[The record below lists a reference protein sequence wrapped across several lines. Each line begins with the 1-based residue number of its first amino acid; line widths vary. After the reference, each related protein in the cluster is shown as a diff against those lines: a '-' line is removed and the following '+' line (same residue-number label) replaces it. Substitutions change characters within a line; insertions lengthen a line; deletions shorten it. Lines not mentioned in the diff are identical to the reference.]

1 LLNVEELNNKIKNIF
16 ENEITGINIYVLMKN
31 NELKKLNL
39 IDDQEMENDL
49 IKGFKE
55 SFHQKLK
62 ELEKIDK
69 YSEADKI
76 ENHIYLY
83 DLANKPIQM
92 EKMLEDF
99 SSQEIETTTDFLNIE
114 GFLILIGS
122 EIQKI
127 VIYKKYYAINLL
139 KKDKFLFMNIN
150 DRITKAN
157 SEVLKFDFNFEF
169 FLLEN
174 NIYIPNID
182 KLEKICKIYDIL
194 KKEASNGIKKI
205 EEINI
210 LENTSVLLE
219 ELEKSSFAKKVI
231 KACGENGILDN
242 INKEKLLK
250 YVKDNPHYSIKVNT
264 QNKLIL
270 NTKKAIQNFIK
281 ILNEEILISKL
292 TNTEYE
298 VHSKNKFTE

>member
-1 LLNVEELNNKIKNIF
+1 MLNIEELKNKIKNIF
-16 ENEITGINIYVLMKN
+16 ENEISGINIYVLMKS
-31 NELKKLNL
+31 NEIKKLNL
-39 IDDQEMENDL
+39 IDDQEIENDL

-55 SFHQKLK
+55 SFHKKLK

-83 DLANKPIQM
+83 DLEDKPIQM

-99 SSQEIETTTDFLNIE
+99 ASQEIDTTTDFLNIE
-114 GFLILIGS
+114 GFLILIGT

-127 VIYKKYYAINLL
+127 VIYKKHYVINLL
-139 KKDKFLFMNIN
+139 KKDKFLFINFN

-157 SEVLKFDFNFEF
+157 SEVLRFNFNFEI

-182 KLEKICKIYDIL
+182 KFQDVCKIHDIL

-219 ELEKSSFAKKVI
+219 ELERSSFAKKVI

-264 QNKLIL
+264 ENKLIL
-270 NTKKAIQNFIK
+270 NSKKARKNFIK
-281 ILNEEILISKL
+281 ILNEEILISQL

>member
-1 LLNVEELNNKIKNIF
+1 MLNVEELNNKIKNIF
-16 ENEITGINIYVLMKN
+16 ENEIIGINIYVLMKS

-55 SFHQKLK
+55 SFYLTLN

-83 DLANKPIQM
+83 DLVNKPIQM
-92 EKMLEDF
+92 EKMFEDF
-99 SSQEIETTTDFLNIE
+99 TSQEIETTTDFLNIE
-114 GFLILIGS
+114 GFLILIGN

-127 VIYKKYYAINLL
+127 VIYKKHYAMNLL

-157 SEVLKFDFNFEF
+157 TEVLRFGFNFDFFS
-169 FLLEN
+169 LESD
-174 NIYIPNID
+174 IYIPNIA
-182 KLEKICKIYDIL
+182 KLERVCKIYDIL
-194 KKEASNGIKKI
+194 KKEASKDIKKI
-205 EEINI
+205 EEIDI
-210 LENTSVLLE
+210 IENTTLLLDE
-219 ELEKSSFAKKVI
+219 IEKIRFAKQVI
-231 KACGENGILDN
+231 KACGENSILNN
-242 INKEKLLK
+242 ISKEKLLEYIK
-250 YVKDNPHYSIKVNT
+250 SNPRYSIQVST
-264 QNKLIL
+264 ENKLIL
-270 NTKKAIQNFIK
+270 NSKKAIKNFIK
-281 ILNEEILISKL
+281 ILNEEILISQL